1 MTQRIRDRLLNALV
15 SALTAGGAVVLAF
28 TLSSG
33 ETKDSNIQEELKE
46 KAPYEYVDSQDN
58 AIRESISDD
67 KQEHDVLHTTEY
79 NATQDQLELII
90 ELIRSQHQ

>member
-1 MTQRIRDRLLNALV
+1 MTPRVKERFLNALI

-33 ETKDSNIQEELKE
+33 EAKDNNIQEELKE
-46 KAPYEYVDSQDN
+46 KAPYEYVDSQDD

-67 KQEHDVLHTTEY
+67 KEQHDTRHTTEY